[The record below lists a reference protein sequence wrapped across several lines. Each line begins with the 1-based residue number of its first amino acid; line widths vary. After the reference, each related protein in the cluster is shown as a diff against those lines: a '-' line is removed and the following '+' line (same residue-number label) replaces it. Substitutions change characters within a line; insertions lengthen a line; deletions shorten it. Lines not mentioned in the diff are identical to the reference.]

1 MSGDNLSLVSSYRKF
16 SIFLEKIGFLTLEF
30 RTSYLSSF
38 LFLVTFPTNMTLIL
52 NIFRLNCEFLKP
64 SDTKAFW
71 LLAIA
76 FNMFQVILLECI
88 ILFSSF
94 LTIVEKIF
102 IDTRQ
107 SGIIV
112 SYV

>member
-38 LFLVTFPTNMTLIL
+38 LFLVTFPTNMALIL

-71 LLAIA
+71 LLA